1 MVNYFWRRELKIRTK
16 IFLGYIIIVAIGFY
30 FYADRTLKDTR
41 QRYLE
46 SIEEDMVDTANI
58 LSCIMSEEVRNGG
71 IGVAKFRN
79 VFKELSSRELD
90 AKIYGIVKK
99 KVNMT
104 LYITDSEGVVIFDP
118 NQENIGKDYSE
129 WIDVNRTL
137 KGRYGARA
145 TRINREDPSSQILY
159 VAAPIMV
166 DGKTYG
172 VVTVCKP
179 VKFIYEFIT
188 NAKLK
193 IIIDCLVICLAV
205 MILGLLV
212 SAWLTAPIQ
221 KLTDYTKA
229 VTEGKNPPLPK
240 LGGGEMR
247 VLGKSF
253 SDMKE
258 ALEGKKYVE
267 NYVQTLAHEL
277 KSPISAVKGALEI
290 LRDNP
295 PPEKQKKFLE
305 NIRQENDRMQNTVE
319 KMLELSSLESRREL
333 KNIQNTDIVKIAES
347 LVASFANFAKSRDL
361 NFVVD
366 FPEKPLECKCE
377 GFLVSMAL
385 NNLIQNA
392 VDFTPPGKEI
402 KVRVYTEDEM
412 IVLEVANSGPEI
424 PDYAMK
430 RLFEKFYSLPR
441 PDSGKKSSGLGLS
454 IAKEVAELHGGKISV
469 SNLPEGGVKAVI
481 SIPV

>member
-1 MVNYFWRRELKIRTK
+1 LKIRTK

-46 SIEEDMVDTANI
+46 STEEDMVDTANI
-58 LSCIMSEEVRNGG
+58 LACIISEEVKNGG
-71 IGVAKFRN
+71 INVTKFSN
-79 VFKELSSRELD
+79 IFKELSARELN
-90 AKIYGIVKK
+90 AKIYALVKK
-99 KVNMT
+99 KVNT
-104 LYITDSEGVVIFDP
+104 TFYITDSAGIVIFDP
-118 NQENIGKDYSE
+118 NPENIGKDYSE
-129 WIDVNRTL
+129 WIDVHRTL
-137 KGRYGARA
+137 EGRYGARA
-145 TRINREDPSSQILY
+145 TRIDKEDPSSQILH
-159 VAAPIMV
+159 VAAPIVV
-166 DGKTYG
+166 DDKIYG

-188 NAKLK
+188 NAKFK

-205 MILGLLV
+205 MIFGLLV

-247 VLGKSF
+247 ILGKSF
-253 SDMKE
+253 TDMKE

-295 PPEKQKKFLE
+295 PLEKQKKFLE
-305 NIRQENDRMQNTVE
+305 NIRQENERMQNTVE
-319 KMLELSSLESRREL
+319 KMLELSSLESRHEL
-333 KNIQNTDIVKIAES
+333 KNIQDTDIVKIAES
-347 LVASFANFAKSRDL
+347 LIASFANFAKSRDL
-361 NFVVD
+361 NFSTE
-366 FPEKPLECKCE
+366 FPDKPLVCKCE
-377 GFLVSMAL
+377 SFLISMAL
-385 NNLIQNA
+385 SNLIQNA

-402 KVRVYTEDEM
+402 KIRIYSEKGMAVF
-412 IVLEVANSGPEI
+412 EVVNSGPEI
-424 PDYAMK
+424 PDYAIG

-469 SNLPEGGVKAVI
+469 SNLPEGGVRAVI
-481 SIPV
+481 SIPI